1 MNYQQFINAVK
12 QEMKG
17 SVAGEIE
24 ISIQDTLKNNGV
36 RRKGLLLQEK
46 GQLMSPTIY
55 LEEYYQQYRTGV
67 KLEDITEQIQ
77 SLYRELRMKPITET
91 RFLYE
96 YEQVKDRIVL
106 KVINREKNEELLET
120 IPYWPFLDLAIVFYV
135 LLDINEA
142 GAATMPVNLEHL
154 KIWNVTE
161 QELLKKA
168 KENAVWL
175 LPAQIRTMSSIVA
188 EIMGAAP
195 KEEVEDF
202 MFVLS
207 NSLRCL
213 GAVCI
218 AYDEVLYLIGE
229 QLGENYFVLPSS
241 IHEVIIV
248 PESASPGYSD
258 LNEMIREINQTQVAE
273 EEVLG
278 DHAYYY
284 DCAKKELRACCSE
297 D

>member
-1 MNYQQFINAVK
+1 MNYQQFINAVEEK
-12 QEMKG
+12 MKG
-17 SVAGEIE
+17 SVVGEIK
-24 ISIQDTLKNNGV
+24 ISVQDTLKNNGV

-46 GQLMSPTIY
+46 GQNMNPTIY
-55 LEEYYQQYRTGV
+55 LEEYYQQYQTGV

-77 SLYRELRMKPITET
+77 ALYRELRTKPIAET

-96 YEQVKDRIVL
+96 YQQVKDQIVL
-106 KVINREKNEELLET
+106 KLINREKNEELLRT
-120 IPYWPFLDLAIVFYV
+120 VPHCSFLDLAIVFYV
-135 LLDINEA
+135 LLDVNET
-142 GAATMPVNLEHL
+142 GAATMSVNWEHL
-154 KIWNVTE
+154 KIWNITE
-161 QELLKKA
+161 QDLLEKA
-168 KENAVWL
+168 KENAVRL
-175 LPAQIRTMSSIVA
+175 LPAQLRTMSSIVA
-188 EIMGAAP
+188 EIMGSAY

-218 AYDEVLYLIGE
+218 VYDEVLYLIGE

-248 PESASPGYSD
+248 PESASPGYND

-284 DCAKKELRACCSE
+284 DCTKKELRGCYS
-297 D
+297 DD

>member
-67 KLEDITEQIQ
+67 KLADITEQIQ

-142 GAATMPVNLEHL
+142 GAAT
-154 KIWNVTE
+154 E

-168 KENAVWL
+168 KENAVRL

>member
-168 KENAVWL
+168 KENAVRL

-207 NSLRCL
+207 NSLHCL

>member
-161 QELLKKA
+161 QELLK
-168 KENAVWL
+168 NCL
-175 LPAQIRTMSSIVA
+175 LYTS
-188 EIMGAAP
+188 
-195 KEEVEDF
+195 
-202 MFVLS
+202 
-207 NSLRCL
+207 
-213 GAVCI
+213 
-218 AYDEVLYLIGE
+218 
-229 QLGENYFVLPSS
+229 PS
-241 IHEVIIV
+241 
-248 PESASPGYSD
+248 PRD
-258 LNEMIREINQTQVAE
+258 
-273 EEVLG
+273 
-278 DHAYYY
+278 
-284 DCAKKELRACCSE
+284 
-297 D
+297 

>member
-1 MNYQQFINAVK
+1 M
-12 QEMKG
+12 ESEERG
-17 SVAGEIE
+17 CCW
-24 ISIQDTLKNNGV
+24 
-36 RRKGLLLQEK
+36 QEK

-154 KIWNVTE
+154 KIWSVTE

-168 KENAVWL
+168 KENAVRL

-207 NSLRCL
+207 RQPSLSRCSMY
-213 GAVCI
+213 CI
-218 AYDEVLYLIGE
+218 
-229 QLGENYFVLPSS
+229 
-241 IHEVIIV
+241 
-248 PESASPGYSD
+248 
-258 LNEMIREINQTQVAE
+258 
-273 EEVLG
+273 
-278 DHAYYY
+278 
-284 DCAKKELRACCSE
+284 
-297 D
+297 

>member
-106 KVINREKNEELLET
+106 K
-120 IPYWPFLDLAIVFYV
+120 
-135 LLDINEA
+135 
-142 GAATMPVNLEHL
+142 
-154 KIWNVTE
+154 
-161 QELLKKA
+161 
-168 KENAVWL
+168 
-175 LPAQIRTMSSIVA
+175 
-188 EIMGAAP
+188 
-195 KEEVEDF
+195 
-202 MFVLS
+202 
-207 NSLRCL
+207 
-213 GAVCI
+213 
-218 AYDEVLYLIGE
+218 
-229 QLGENYFVLPSS
+229 
-241 IHEVIIV
+241 
-248 PESASPGYSD
+248 
-258 LNEMIREINQTQVAE
+258 
-273 EEVLG
+273 
-278 DHAYYY
+278 
-284 DCAKKELRACCSE
+284 
-297 D
+297 